1 MSILSTTKSG
11 KLSVLISEEFLRKQN
26 WRKYSSWDNIF
37 VPAHFDAHFD
47 SPVTF
52 IQVNK
57 FVDSKYKE
65 HKIFFARMHDLE
77 TGIKY
82 IVLLLNSYDYD
93 LFVDYE
99 FNHKRK
105 SFDELIN
112 KTGIVLPNLS
122 KIDSEVF
129 SNGYFPSVLEKDI
142 ERLINKIK

>member
-1 MSILSTTKSG
+1 MSILSTTNSG
-11 KLSVLISEEFLRKQN
+11 KSSVLISEEFLRKQN
-26 WRKYSSWDNIF
+26 WRKYASWDNIF
-37 VPAHFDAHFD
+37 VPAQFEA
-47 SPVTF
+47 PVTF
-52 IQVNK
+52 IQVNS

-77 TGIKY
+77 SGIRY
-82 IVLLLNSYDYD
+82 VVLLIDANDYD

-105 SFDELIN
+105 SLDELIS

-129 SNGYFPSVLEKDI
+129 NNGYFPSVLEKDI
-142 ERLINKIK
+142 ERLLNKRK

>member
-1 MSILSTTKSG
+1 MSILSTTNSG
-11 KLSVLISEEFLRKQN
+11 KSSVLISEEFLRKQN
-26 WRKYSSWDNIF
+26 WRKYASWDNIF
-37 VPAHFDAHFD
+37 VPSQFEA
-47 SPVTF
+47 PVTF
-52 IQVNK
+52 ISANR

-77 TGIKY
+77 SGIRY
-82 IVLLLNSYDYD
+82 VVLLLNAHDYD

-105 SFDELIN
+105 SFNELIS

-129 SNGYFPSVLEKDI
+129 DNGYFPSVLEKDI
-142 ERLINKIK
+142 ERLLNERK

>member
-11 KLSVLISEEFLRKQN
+11 KSSVIISEEFLRKQN
-26 WRKYSSWDNIF
+26 WRNYASWENIF
-37 VPAHFDAHFD
+37 VPAHFD

-65 HKIFFARMHDLE
+65 HKVFFARMHDLE
-77 TGIKY
+77 SGIRY
-82 IVLLLNSYDYD
+82 IACLIDANDYD

-105 SFDELIN
+105 SLDELIN
-112 KTGIVLPNLS
+112 KTGFILPNLS
-122 KIDSEVF
+122 NSDSRELT
-129 SNGYFPSVLEKDI
+129 NGYFPSVLEKDI
-142 ERLINKIK
+142 ECILNKRK